1 MKEALF
7 WDPVRYKPLGLF
19 DMCKKDSN
27 EGRAEMQLQAF
38 LEDLGC
44 LQPDP
49 TRNQKL
55 GRYGDWSAGERQDE
69 VKLPGRSFSLVD
81 QIFCSI
87 AFFSGSKGIVQ
98 GAAHP
103 SSPAHYLRRVCTE
116 VLPIVIRWE
125 LQDQSA
131 SGII

>member
-1 MKEALF
+1 
-7 WDPVRYKPLGLF
+7 
-19 DMCKKDSN
+19 
-27 EGRAEMQLQAF
+27 MQLQAF
-38 LEDLGC
+38 SEDLGC

-49 TRNQKL
+49 ARKQKM
-55 GRYGDWSAGERQDE
+55 GSYGDWSAGERRDE

-98 GAAHP
+98 GAARP

-116 VLPIVIRWE
+116 GLRMVIRWE

-131 SGII
+131 SRII

>member
-1 MKEALF
+1 M
-7 WDPVRYKPLGLF
+7 DPVRYKLLGLF
-19 DMCKKDSN
+19 DMSKKDSN
-27 EGRAEMQLQAF
+27 EGRGERQLQAF
-38 LEDLGC
+38 SEDLGC

-49 TRNQKL
+49 TRKQKM
-55 GRYGDWSAGERQDE
+55 GSYGDWSAGERQDE

-98 GAAHP
+98 GAAPP

-116 VLPIVIRWE
+116 GLRMVIRWE